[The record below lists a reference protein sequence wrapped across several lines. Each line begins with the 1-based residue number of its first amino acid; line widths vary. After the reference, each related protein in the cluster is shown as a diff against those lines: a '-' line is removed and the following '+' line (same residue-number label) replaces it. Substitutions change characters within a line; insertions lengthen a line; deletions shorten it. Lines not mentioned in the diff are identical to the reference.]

1 MMGEQ
6 LGRQGRLFYEFC
18 LKDRVP
24 ADHPLRRIDAV
35 LDLIWLRAEL
45 APYSSRT
52 DCPSVDPELM
62 IRMLIVGYR
71 SVSSDPRPERQ

>member
-45 APYSSRT
+45 APHYSHT

-62 IRMLIVGYR
+62 IRRGSIKIKRFIGGY
-71 SVSSDPRPERQ
+71 SDQL